1 MNPNLWP
8 YLLVLWSNA
17 NANGTSTVEV
27 VHHTTTAD
35 YILIGVM
42 VIGAIAIVSAICRP
56 TK

>member
-17 NANGTSTVEV
+17 NANGTSTIEV